1 MDVQVKLSK
10 AGKMPCKSWSLQ
22 ARVTCPGSFDSSGT
36 LVQVC
41 EACYATQGMYNM
53 PSVKNVRIYNQQDW
67 KRDDWVDEMVYS
79 IEKDD
84 YFRWFDSGDCYSK
97 LLALKILLV
106 MRRTPNTKHWLPT
119 RSYKFQKFQRVFDL
133 MNSLPNV
140 VVRFSGD
147 SIGHI
152 PEGSYS
158 STTALDSVT
167 PIDGAQMCVAY
178 DHEGNKCLDCRACWS
193 KDVQTISYPIH
204 GRKYI
209 KLLKEEVA

>member
-1 MDVQVKLSK
+1 
-10 AGKMPCKSWSLQ
+10 
-22 ARVTCPGSFDSSGT
+22 
-36 LVQVC
+36 
-41 EACYATQGMYNM
+41 MYNM
-53 PSVKNVRIYNQQDW
+53 PNVKNVRIYNQQDW

-79 IEKDD
+79 IENDD

-97 LLALKILLV
+97 LLALKILLI
-106 MRRTPNTKHWLPT
+106 MKRTPNTKHWLPT
-119 RSYKFQKFQRVFDL
+119 RSMKFQKFQRVFAE
-133 MNSLPNV
+133 MNALPNV

-152 PEGSYS
+152 PEGLHS
-158 STTALDSVT
+158 STTAVDMDT